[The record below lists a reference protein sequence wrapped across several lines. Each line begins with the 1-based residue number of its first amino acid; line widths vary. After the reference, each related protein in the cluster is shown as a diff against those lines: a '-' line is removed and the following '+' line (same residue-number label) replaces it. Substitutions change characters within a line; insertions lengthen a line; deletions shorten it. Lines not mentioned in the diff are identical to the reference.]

1 MNFKKL
7 AITGASAALLLT
19 SVVPAFAQGGPGLR
33 IRNWANVSNNVD
45 TTANT
50 GYNKIKADEDV
61 RGGRIR
67 TGHAAAVSSVS
78 NDVNFNAVDL
88 CGCLGDFDYAP
99 LKIRNGAKVNNY
111 VDTTANTG
119 YNRITSYDDDVE
131 GGRIRTG
138 GAGATG
144 VVNNVVNTNVLG
156 GGS

>member
-7 AITGASAALLLT
+7 AVAGASAALLLT
-19 SVVPAFAQGGPGLR
+19 SVVPAFADYSGLR
-33 IRNWANVSNNVD
+33 IRNWANVDNHVN

-50 GYNKIKADEDV
+50 GYNKIKADDDV

-67 TGHAAAVSSVS
+67 TGYAAAASVVS
-78 NDVNFNAVDL
+78 NDVNFNSVDL

-99 LKIRNGAKVNNY
+99 LKIRNGARVENHVN
-111 VDTTANTG
+111 TTANTG
-119 YNRITSYDDDVE
+119 YNRIRAYDDDVE
-131 GGRIRTG
+131 GGKIRTG

-156 GGS
+156 GGM